1 MLDLDI
7 TFSDTCKVWVSKTRW
22 YFVQVPAENTEEIR
36 YFSSN
41 MLAKKRGFGAVKVT
55 ANINDVSWQTSIF
68 PSFKSERFENMQYL
82 LFLKAEVRKRAKIS
96 EGDAVKVS
104 LNIQL

>member
-1 MLDLDI
+1 MLELDI
-7 TFSDTCKVWVSKTRW
+7 RFTDICKVWVSKTRW
-22 YFVQVPAENTEEIR
+22 YFVQVPAENTEEIHF
-36 YFSSN
+36 FSSN

-55 ANINDVSWQTSIF
+55 ANIGDVRWQTSIF
-68 PSFKSERFENMQYL
+68 PSFKTKQYL
-82 LFLKAEVRKRAKIS
+82 LFLKADVRKRAGIA

>member
-7 TFSDTCKVWVSKTRW
+7 TFSDTCKVLVSKTRW
-22 YFVQVPAENTEEIR
+22 YFVQVPAENTEETR

-68 PSFKSERFENMQYL
+68 PSFKTKQYL
-82 LFLKAEVRKRAKIS
+82 LFLKDEVRKRAKIS

>member
-22 YFVQVPAENTEEIR
+22 YFVQVSTENTEEIR
-36 YFSSN
+36 FFSSN

-55 ANINDVSWQTSIF
+55 ANIGEVTWQTSIF
-68 PSFKSERFENMQYL
+68 PSFKTKQYL
-82 LFLKAEVRKRAKIS
+82 LFLKADVRKRAKIS
-96 EGDAVKVS
+96 EGSAVDVRLK
-104 LNIQL
+104 IQL

>member
-1 MLDLDI
+1 MLELDV
-7 TFSDTCKVWVSKTRW
+7 TFTDVCKVWVSKTRW

-36 YFSSN
+36 FFSSN

-68 PSFKSERFENMQYL
+68 PSFQTKQYL
-82 LFLKAEVRKRAKIS
+82 LFLKADVRKRAKIA
-96 EGDAVKVS
+96 EGNMVEVRLK
-104 LNIQL
+104 IQL

>member
-1 MLDLDI
+1 MLELDI
-7 TFSDTCKVWVSKTRW
+7 TFTDICKVWVSKTRW

-36 YFSSN
+36 FFSSN

-68 PSFKSERFENMQYL
+68 PSFKTKQYL
-82 LFLKAEVRKRAKIS
+82 LFLKADVRKRAKIA
-96 EGDAVKVS
+96 EGNVVEVR

>member
-1 MLDLDI
+1 MLDLEI
-7 TFSDTCKVWVSKTRW
+7 NFSGTCKVWVSKTRW

-36 YFSSN
+36 FFSSN
-41 MLAKKRGFGAVKVT
+41 MQTRKRGFGAIKVT

-68 PSFKSERFENMQYL
+68 PDFKSKQYL
-82 LFLKAEVRKRAKIS
+82 LFLKAEVRKRTKIT
-96 EGDAVKVS
+96 EGDIVEVS

>member
-1 MLDLDI
+1 MLELDI
-7 TFSDTCKVWVSKTRW
+7 TFTDVCKVWVSKTRW

-36 YFSSN
+36 FFSSN

-68 PSFKSERFENMQYL
+68 PSFKTKQYL
-82 LFLKAEVRKRAKIS
+82 LFLKADVRKRAKIA
-96 EGDAVKVS
+96 EGNVVEVR

>member
-1 MLDLDI
+1 MLELDI
-7 TFSDTCKVWVSKTRW
+7 TFTDVCKVWVSKTRW

-36 YFSSN
+36 FFSSN

-55 ANINDVSWQTSIF
+55 ANINDVSWKTSIF
-68 PSFKSERFENMQYL
+68 PSFKTKQYL
-82 LFLKAEVRKRAKIS
+82 LFLKADVRKRAKIA
-96 EGDAVKVS
+96 EGNVVKVR